1 MKEYL
6 LLRNNTESGPY
17 SLDELRV
24 MGLKA
29 YDLIWVENRS
39 FSWKYPSE
47 ISELAA
53 FAPPV
58 EMPGQSNRD
67 SLESKEANMPGTGN
81 RADRA
86 FVRDKPVA
94 KKKAAIKQLS
104 HIVALQPTVEHI
116 RIRTIKSV
124 VQPHMVKVEIREKE
138 LIADPPATAPGY
150 NAGYMHKQPEGG
162 HSATAFL
169 QPVHTWLRK
178 FHPLEGLHTLSN
190 NNKMEMI
197 VLAVGAASLL
207 AVAYLFITTGY

>member
-6 LLRNNTESGPY
+6 LLRNNTETGPY
-17 SLDELRV
+17 TLDELRV

-58 EMPGQSNRD
+58 EIPE
-67 SLESKEANMPGTGN
+67 LGN
-81 RADRA
+81 TDRLAGRGAGMQDAGSRLGSA
-86 FVRDKPVA
+86 FVQDMPVA
-94 KKKAAIKQLS
+94 KKKAPVKQLT

-124 VQPHMVKVEIREKE
+124 VQPHMVKVEIREKALAANAPATPLGYYMPE
-138 LIADPPATAPGY
+138 QQERRYPATAL
-150 NAGYMHKQPEGG
+150 
-162 HSATAFL
+162 L
-169 QPVHTWLRK
+169 QPVRAWLRK
-178 FHPLEGLHTLSN
+178 FHPMEGLRMLSN

>member
-6 LLRNNTESGPY
+6 LLRNNAESGPY

-47 ISELAA
+47 ISELAV

-58 EMPGQSNRD
+58 EMP
-67 SLESKEANMPGTGN
+67 APGN
-81 RADRA
+81 RVNAENSGAGAPGAGNRNNSA
-86 FVRDKPVA
+86 FVQDKPVA
-94 KKKAAIKQLS
+94 EKIVPVKQLS
-104 HIVALQPTVEHI
+104 HVVALQPTVEHI
-116 RIRTIKSV
+116 RIKTIKPV
-124 VQPHMVKVEIREKE
+124 TPHMVKVEIREKP
-138 LIADPPATAPGY
+138 LAADPAATPSGYPAVYTAE
-150 NAGYMHKQPEGG
+150 HPERRG
-162 HSATAFL
+162 SAIRYL

-178 FHPLEGLHTLSN
+178 FHPLEDLRNLRSD
-190 NNKMEMI
+190 NKMEMI
-197 VLAVGAASLL
+197 VLAIGAASLL